1 MFSVNRYIC
10 HGWFPS
16 STPRVHCL
24 YCLYIGHSKVD
35 MKVEFSEWIS
45 ASSPK
50 IHMNICCTW
59 CNTTLTQLC
68 AQVMMLPRKPM
79 IAKTKPR
86 IRLQPAVMMKLSWWF
101 FLKAAEKTS
110 AGSGW
115 IWVPHLSITF
125 FTLYSEPHL
134 CITNLSAFLVITI
147 VLNYRLSVSNYQC
160 DVVGFFPII
169 VKLSD
174 SQSPHHCLC
183 VCNIII
189 CSLFSFCLTSPFSSP
204 CTATMS
210 LLQLHWNVRFIDS
223 RW

>member
-1 MFSVNRYIC
+1 M
-10 HGWFPS
+10 
-16 STPRVHCL
+16 
-24 YCLYIGHSKVD
+24 VD
-35 MKVEFSEWIS
+35 FHPLHREYTVYTVFILDTLKLVWRWNSP
-45 ASSPK
+45 SPK

-59 CNTTLTQLC
+59 CNTTLTQLS

-115 IWVPHLSITF
+115 IWVPRITF

-160 DVVGFFPII
+160 DVVG
-169 VKLSD
+169 
-174 SQSPHHCLC
+174 
-183 VCNIII
+183 
-189 CSLFSFCLTSPFSSP
+189 LFNFTTL
-204 CTATMS
+204 
-210 LLQLHWNVRFIDS
+210 
-223 RW
+223 